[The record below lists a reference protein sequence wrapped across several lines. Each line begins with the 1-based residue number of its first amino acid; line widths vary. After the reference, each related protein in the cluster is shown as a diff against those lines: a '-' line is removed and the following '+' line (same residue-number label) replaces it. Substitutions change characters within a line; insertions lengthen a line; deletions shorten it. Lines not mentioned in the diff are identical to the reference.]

1 MHAVLERVDP
11 ADRDLPGA
19 LSRELAGQA
28 ARFPLAGLDTV
39 ALTDGLVQTLTTPL
53 GALTDGRSLRE
64 LGAQNRL
71 AELDFE
77 LPLGAADRRRRV
89 ADLAALFETHLSGTD
104 PLHRYGAQL
113 ASSAAAESVLAGFL
127 TGSIDVVLRVPGTQ
141 PRFVVLDYKTN
152 RVPTAAD
159 EQLTA
164 RHSHPPLCRARCV
177 RLTIRCIRCS
187 TALPCT
193 AIWLG
198 DCQAMCQTGTWAGW
212 VTSSSAA

>member
-1 MHAVLERVDP
+1 M
-11 ADRDLPGA
+11 
-19 LSRELAGQA
+19 
-28 ARFPLAGLDTV
+28 
-39 ALTDGLVQTLTTPL
+39 
-53 GALTDGRSLRE
+53 RE

-164 RHSHPPLCRARCV
+164 RHYTPAAMTSAMCEAHYPLR
-177 RLTIRCIRCS
+177 RCS
-187 TALPCT
+187 ALPFF

-198 DCQAMCQTGTWAGW
+198 AAGLRASLAPGRGGYLRPRHDRPDNRLGTMPSGVSAG
-212 VTSSSAA
+212 SRPPE